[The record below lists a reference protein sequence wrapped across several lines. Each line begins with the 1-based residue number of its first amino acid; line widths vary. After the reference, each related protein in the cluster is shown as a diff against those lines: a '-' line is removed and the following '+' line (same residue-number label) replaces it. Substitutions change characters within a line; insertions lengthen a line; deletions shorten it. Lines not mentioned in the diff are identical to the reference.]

1 MESAVSLLQEHES
14 QDSFALVSM
23 AKIVPVLV
31 RTIELVPIQENM
43 LILWNSIKTTQP
55 AVYIIFL

>member
-14 QDSFALVSM
+14 QDLFALVNM

-31 RTIELVPIQENM
+31 RTIEQVPIQENM
-43 LILWNSIKTTQP
+43 FGSMEFNQNYLPSLL
-55 AVYIIFL
+55 YL